1 MHPPDGIQADP
12 PGRAGGRDGGWDV
25 SGGSAG
31 GGGRIWLVAGTGEG
45 PALARRL
52 LARGWRLKVS
62 LVSRSAALAYGAH
75 PRQELAVGAIGGDDG
90 PEAGVAAE
98 LADAGR
104 REAPYTWVIDA
115 THPFATRISA
125 ALARG
130 CSARTQPLLR
140 LLRPDLGAGGAQP
153 LEDLAGLG
161 RLCRPGERL
170 LLAIGARRLAEAVAA
185 SPGVLHHARL
195 LPQGEAL
202 ATALAAGLPP
212 QRLAP
217 LRPGGD
223 GRIERALCR
232 HWQIDTVLCRRSG
245 GTNEARWH
253 RICADLG
260 LRLLLL
266 ERPGEPARVE
276 ALPLEALLAR
286 LGDTEQ
292 NG

>member
-1 MHPPDGIQADP
+1 MHPPHGIQADP
-12 PGRAGGRDGGWDV
+12 PGRAGGCEGSGEGGD
-25 SGGSAG
+25 

-45 PALARRL
+45 PPLAREL
-52 LARGWRLKVS
+52 LARGWRVKVS
-62 LVSRSAALAYGAH
+62 LVSRAAALAYGAH
-75 PRQELAVGAIGGDDG
+75 PRQELAVGAIGGTDG
-90 PEAGVAAE
+90 PAAGIAAE
-98 LADAGR
+98 LADAGLR
-104 REAPYTWVIDA
+104 GAPYTWVIDA

-125 ALARG
+125 ALAEG
-130 CSARTQPLLR
+130 CAARSQPLLR
-140 LLRPDLGAGGAQP
+140 LLRPDLNAAGAES
-153 LEDLAGLG
+153 LDDLAGLG
-161 RLCRPGERL
+161 RLCRPGDRL

-195 LPQGEAL
+195 LPQGDAL
-202 ATALAAGLPP
+202 ATALAAGLAP

-245 GTNEARWH
+245 GANEERWH
-253 RICADLG
+253 RICAALG

-276 ALPLEALLAR
+276 ALPLEDLLDQ
-286 LGDTEQ
+286 LGES
-292 NG
+292 GSGG

>member
-1 MHPPDGIQADP
+1 MHPPHGIQADP
-12 PGRAGGRDGGWDV
+12 PGRAGGCDG
-25 SGGSAG
+25 SGF

-45 PALARRL
+45 PPLAREL
-52 LARGWRLKVS
+52 LERGWRLKVS
-62 LVSRSAALAYGAH
+62 LVSRAASLAYGAH
-75 PRQELAVGAIGGDDG
+75 PRLELAVGAIGESDG
-90 PEAGVAAE
+90 PAAGVAAE
-98 LADAGR
+98 LADAGQR
-104 REAPYTWVIDA
+104 GAPYAWVIDA

-125 ALARG
+125 ALADG
-130 CSARTQPLLR
+130 CTARSQPLLR
-140 LLRPDLGAGGAQP
+140 LLRPDLNAPGAQP
-153 LEDLAGLG
+153 LDDLASLG

-195 LPQGEAL
+195 LPQGDAL

-232 HWQIDTVLCRRSG
+232 QWQIDTVLCRRSG
-245 GTNEARWH
+245 GANEERWH

-266 ERPGEPARVE
+266 ERPAEPGLVE
-276 ALPLEALLAR
+276 ALPMEALLAR
-286 LGDTEQ
+286 LDKSAHDG
-292 NG
+292 

>member
-1 MHPPDGIQADP
+1 MHPPHGIQADP
-12 PGRAGGRDGGWDV
+12 PGRAGGCDG
-25 SGGSAG
+25 SGF

-45 PALARRL
+45 PPLAREL
-52 LARGWRLKVS
+52 LERGWRLKVS
-62 LVSRSAALAYGAH
+62 LVSRAASLAYGAH
-75 PRQELAVGAIGGDDG
+75 PRLELAVGAIGESDG
-90 PEAGVAAE
+90 PAAGVAAE
-98 LADAGR
+98 LADAGQR
-104 REAPYTWVIDA
+104 GAPYAWVIDA

-125 ALARG
+125 ALADG
-130 CSARTQPLLR
+130 CTARSQPLLR
-140 LLRPDLGAGGAQP
+140 LLRPDLNAPGAQP
-153 LEDLAGLG
+153 LDDLASLG

-232 HWQIDTVLCRRSG
+232 QWQIDSVLCRRSG
-245 GTNEARWH
+245 GANEERWH
-253 RICADLG
+253 RICAALG

-286 LGDTEQ
+286 LDKSGQD
-292 NG
+292 G

>member
-1 MHPPDGIQADP
+1 MHPPHGIQADP
-12 PGRAGGRDGGWDV
+12 PGRAGGWGSGCDGGWE
-25 SGGSAG
+25 SGGD
-31 GGGRIWLVAGTGEG
+31 GGRIWLVAGTGEG
-45 PALARRL
+45 PPLAREL

-62 LVSRSAALAYGAH
+62 LVSRAAALAYGVH
-75 PRQELAVGAIGGDDG
+75 PRQELAVGAIGGPEG

-98 LADAGR
+98 LADAGHR
-104 REAPYTWVIDA
+104 GAPYAWVIDA

-125 ALARG
+125 ALAGG
-130 CSARTQPLLR
+130 CRAHSQPLLR
-140 LLRPDLGAGGAQP
+140 LLRPDLNAAGAQP
-153 LEDLAGLG
+153 LDDLASLG

-195 LPQGEAL
+195 LPQGGAL

-245 GTNEARWH
+245 GANEARWH
-253 RICADLG
+253 RICAALG

-276 ALPLEALLAR
+276 ALPLEELLQR
-286 LGDTEQ
+286 LGDT
-292 NG
+292 GPDG

>member
-1 MHPPDGIQADP
+1 MHAPHGNQAGPP
-12 PGRAGGRDGGWDV
+12 GRDGGCGCGF
-25 SGGSAG
+25 SGDGD
-31 GGGRIWLVAGTGEG
+31 GRIWLVAGTGEG
-45 PALARRL
+45 PPLARAL
-52 LARGWRLKVS
+52 LARGWRLKIS
-62 LVSRSAALAYGAH
+62 LVSRAAALAYGAH
-75 PRQELAVGAIGGDDG
+75 PRQELAVGAIGGPDG
-90 PEAGVAAE
+90 PEAGVAVE
-98 LADAGR
+98 LADAGDR
-104 REAPYTWVIDA
+104 AAPYTWVIDA

-130 CSARTQPLLR
+130 CAVRSQPLLR
-140 LLRPDLGAGGAQP
+140 LLRPDLGDAGAQP
-153 LEDLAGLG
+153 LGDLAELG

-195 LPQGEAL
+195 LPQGGAL

-212 QRLAP
+212 HRLAP

-245 GTNEARWH
+245 GANEARWH
-253 RICADLG
+253 RTCAALG

-266 ERPGEPARVE
+266 ERPGEPDRVE
-276 ALPLEALLAR
+276 ALSLEKLLER
-286 LGDTEQ
+286 LGKTGSD
-292 NG
+292 G